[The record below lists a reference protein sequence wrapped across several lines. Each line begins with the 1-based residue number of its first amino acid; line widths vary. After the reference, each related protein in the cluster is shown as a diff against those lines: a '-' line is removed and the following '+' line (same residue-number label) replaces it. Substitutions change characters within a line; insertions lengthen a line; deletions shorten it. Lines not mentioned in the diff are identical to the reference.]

1 MSKGNYALGKQ
12 RGKMG
17 GVVLRSLPGVGQ
29 VMSEYQP
36 KVANPRT
43 LGQTKQ
49 RSKMNLAGLLSKLTP
64 YVAIAGLNPNKR
76 IARSEF
82 VSQLLKVATITGD
95 GTSASPFIAAVPPAD
110 IVFSKGVSGNFGDVS
125 ITYNANDITF
135 LVDNAYGDDPNFSAA
150 LCIAIVSENGVTKD
164 VAFGVG
170 TVPSGQKSFTC
181 VVTSCVAIGTTGYN
195 VDCYLVP
202 ILKVEGATG
211 VSFDPTLNY
220 TTDTYNVSVARTL
233 ASVGAY
239 GGSFYAGKAN
249 SSN

>member
-17 GVVLRSLPGVGQ
+17 GVVLRSVPGVGQ

-49 RSKMNLAGLLSKLTP
+49 RSKMNLAGLFSKLTP

-76 IARSEF
+76 MARSEF
-82 VSQLLKVATITGD
+82 VSNLLKVATITGD
-95 GTSASPFIAAVPPAD
+95 GTSASPFIAAVAPVD
-110 IVFSKGVSGNFGDVS
+110 VVFSKGVGGNFGTIQLS
-125 ITYNANDITF
+125 NAANDITF
-135 LVDNAYGDDPNFSAA
+135 LVENTYGAAPNYSGAI
-150 LCIAIVSENGVTKD
+150 CIAVCSKGGETLDIAV
-164 VAFGVG
+164 GVG
-170 TVPSGQKSFTC
+170 TVAAGQNSFTC
-181 VVTSCVAIGTTGYN
+181 TVTTNVALTQTGCN

-220 TTDTYNVSVARTL
+220 TNDNYNVSVARTL
-233 ASVGAY
+233 AAVGAY
-239 GGSFYAGKAN
+239 GGSFYAGKVELSA
-249 SSN
+249 